1 MSETLDRVATID
13 LNADAGEGF
22 DSEELFRWISSASVA
37 CGGHAGDDGTMR
49 ATLALA
55 RACGVAVGAH
65 PGYADRQRFGRVE
78 TGESAV
84 ALARLVADQIARL
97 RSLAA
102 ESGVPVGYVKPH
114 GALYHR
120 LTHDA
125 EAARAVVAALAD
137 LDPALAV
144 VGFPGSQLLAAA
156 RAAGLVAVAE
166 GFCDRRYSAEGE
178 LVPRTEEAAH
188 LGGEGAVAQAVA
200 LARGG
205 SVAAEPAARRAA
217 AVVADPRSE
226 QRDRVRTLCLHS
238 DSPGAAGLARAVRQ
252 GLEREGFRVGPFVA
266 PERVA
271 RIAEVHVVGAAIVEG
286 GRVLLTRRGP
296 SMSMPGRW
304 EFPGGKVEAG
314 EAPAAALAREVAEE
328 LGLAIEVT
336 EGPPLGRGSALVG
349 GRRILLE
356 VYVARRVSNAAPR
369 LTEHDALGWFAA
381 DELAPLDWPEADL
394 PILPALARALSADA
408 R

>member
-1 MSETLDRVATID
+1 MNGVSDRVPEID

-37 CGGHAGDDGTMR
+37 CGGHAGDEATMR

-55 RACGVAVGAH
+55 RACGLAVGAH
-65 PGYADRQRFGRVE
+65 PGYADRERFGRVE
-78 TGESAV
+78 TGESAG
-84 ALARLVADQIARL
+84 ALAALVGDQVERL
-97 RSLAA
+97 RSIAA
-102 ESGVPVGYVKPH
+102 EGGMAVAYVKPH

-120 LTHDA
+120 LTRDA
-125 EAARAVVAALAD
+125 AAARAVTEALAAL
-137 LDPALAV
+137 DPGLAV
-144 VGFPGSQLLAAA
+144 VGFPGSELLAAA

-166 GFCDRRYSAEGE
+166 GFCDRRYSAAGL
-178 LVPRTEEAAH
+178 LVPRSEKEAH

-200 LARGG
+200 LARGD
-205 SVAAEPAARRAA
+205 SVVLEHEARPAGGGG
-217 AVVADPRSE
+217 ADDSLEGRE
-226 QRDRVRTLCLHS
+226 AVRTLCLHS

-252 GLEREGFRVGPFVA
+252 GLEREGFRVASFVA

-271 RIAEVHVVGAAIVEG
+271 RVPEVHVVGAAIVEA

-296 SMSMPGRW
+296 SMSIPGRW
-304 EFPGGKVEAG
+304 EFPGGKVEVG

-328 LGLAIEVT
+328 LGLAIEVARAA
-336 EGPPLGRGSALVG
+336 PLGRGSALVG

-356 VYVARRVSNAAPR
+356 VYLARRRSNAAPR

-381 DELAPLDWPEADL
+381 EELGVLDWPEADL
-394 PILPALARALSADA
+394 PILPALARALVGSS

>member
-22 DSEELFRWISSASVA
+22 DSAELFRWISSASVA
-37 CGGHAGDDGTMR
+37 CGGHAGDEVTMR

-55 RACGVAVGAH
+55 RASGVAVGAH
-65 PGYADRQRFGRVE
+65 PGYADRERFGRVE
-78 TGESAV
+78 TGESARV
-84 ALARLVADQIARL
+84 LATSLGDQVERL
-97 RSLAA
+97 RSIAA
-102 ESGVPVGYVKPH
+102 ESGVAVAYVKPH

-120 LTHDA
+120 LTYDA
-125 EAARAVVAALAD
+125 EAAHAVVAAIAEV
-137 LDPALAV
+137 DPELAV
-144 VGFPGSQLLAAA
+144 VGFPRSELLAAA

-166 GFCDRRYSAEGE
+166 GFCDRRYSAAGV
-178 LVPRTEEAAH
+178 LVPRSEKEAH

-200 LARGG
+200 LARGDA
-205 SVAAEPAARRAA
+205 VVVEPEARRAGG
-217 AVVADPRSE
+217 ADGADRSAG
-226 QRDRVRTLCLHS
+226 RPAIRTLCLHS

-252 GLEREGFRVGPFVA
+252 GLEREGLRVEPFVDRA
-266 PERVA
+266 RVA
-271 RIAEVHVVGAAIVEG
+271 AIPEIHVVGAAIVEG

-296 SMSMPGRW
+296 AMAMAGKW
-304 EFPGGKVEAG
+304 EFPGGKVEAS

-328 LGLAIEVT
+328 LGVAIEVVP
-336 EGPPLGRGSALVG
+336 GAPLGRGSALVE

-356 VYVARRVSNAAPR
+356 VHLARRRSNAAPR

-394 PILPALARALSADA
+394 PILPALARALSKPLS
-408 R
+408 